1 MTEARPDHRWDD
13 EKGLPPLAPPLQ
25 RQRWSQA
32 QAAAVGPFADPSR
45 TAVMLPALV
54 PILNAGATV
63 RFSTHTGLVRALRG
77 RLWEPR
83 AANVEQAIAEAEAFL
98 NRYQTALF
106 GSDGERWARA
116 WRPMVGSAACF
127 QQTTRDGIPVYGAAV
142 ACDYDPSG
150 RIRMLTSSWYP
161 LPADLPTHEQFR
173 LPQEQAF
180 AIAVEAVKVFL
191 AAELERQSDREEF
204 ERLRA
209 AYEEAVAGLAPVPGQ
224 GFEDGRVIA
233 PVLGW
238 RSEDGETAPTGA
250 YRAAWLVRVLD
261 RRFRRSW
268 EVLVGAEDDARGDV
282 VGLAT
287 ATYEI
292 SIFQTNDDVPGAPV
306 QVPPNTIDLPNVL
319 PALNAADPRQSNV
332 HYHLTRAAE
341 IFEAS
346 ILAAWPV
353 PPRSLESLP
362 GRVNGRQLAVDTAGL
377 STAWYDPGD
386 IRNPNDGALSFGP
399 GQSAPPVRNPALDRE
414 VIFHEYAHAVIDTLQ
429 PGIADKVQP
438 EPFRRALDEGLAFYF
453 GCSLS
458 ERPPNDRS
466 APSRW
471 GDFSYGH
478 NLWQS
483 SAARELDRPVAR
495 QAAGFDYLSIYGSFP
510 RYANLSASEPTSE
523 PHYACGMA
531 WARTLWDVRRVL
543 GFEQADALVL
553 RSLPLVSGVQTDLE
567 TAAEAIIHA
576 DEVLNGGV
584 ANGHASALRV
594 IFCSRGIAADAP
606 VHDLQAIMVGGQ
618 RCLLAAVERRA
629 SGESGCVISTDEGAT
644 WQPLGR
650 NGPADAGALAA
661 AQLDANRAVVL
672 AAGEGLPQGGVPPVY
687 RYDLQFANGVMALDA
702 NWAQLPS
709 AGQLPGSL
717 ATSGILALAAMPQPG
732 NNARIWVFA
741 GAERGVY
748 KHDGAGWVEIANV
761 SANAAVRNLALLTAG
776 GVRLLLAAG
785 QQGTFAI
792 DAATLARRP
801 DLEAGLPLRETLAIA
816 IAQVGGA
823 DAAWAGTWDGQV
835 VHFNPQQAAWTNHST
850 LPGRRP
856 AYCLLPD
863 ITGGQA
869 VLYAGTSDGVWRFP
883 DDQGGARWQQIA
895 GANDANF
902 AGCATIALASTGQR
916 LFAGTL
922 QRGLWR
928 RARVPGAMW
937 ERLASGLPRI
947 GRLADAEVPGA
958 GGQIAFART
967 TPLARGGSATHV
979 LELATPRVSLHATL
993 QTDAL
998 ATLTVFY
1005 AAPYIDLGHIP
1016 PFGGGLAQVAQ
1027 SDGAVVLN
1035 NPAPGSYLFAVT
1047 ARDTLNQYQL
1057 DIALA

>member
-1 MTEARPDHRWDD
+1 MTQARPDDPWGG
-13 EKGLPPLAPPLQ
+13 EKGLPPLTPPLL
-25 RQRWSQA
+25 RQRWNQA
-32 QAAAVGPFADPSR
+32 QAAAAAPFADPSR
-45 TAVMLPALV
+45 TAVMLPALA
-54 PILNAGATV
+54 PLLDAGATV
-63 RFSTHTGLVRALRG
+63 RFSTHTGLVRTLRG

-83 AANVEQAIAEAEAFL
+83 VTNVEQAIAEAEAFL
-98 NRYQTALF
+98 NQSQPALF
-106 GSDGERWARA
+106 GSAGERWARA

-127 QQTTRDGIPVYGAAV
+127 QQTSRDGIPVYGAAV

-161 LPADLPTHEQFR
+161 LPADLPAREKLR
-173 LPQEQAF
+173 LPQEQAL
-180 AIAVEAVKVFL
+180 AVAVEAVKALL

-204 ERLRA
+204 SRLRA
-209 AYEEAVAGLAPVPGQ
+209 AYEETVAGLKPVPGQ

-233 PVLGW
+233 PVLSW
-238 RSEDGETAPTGA
+238 KSDDGESAPTGA

-268 EVLVGAEDDARGDV
+268 EVLVAGEDETRGDI
-282 VGLAT
+282 VGLAP
-287 ATYEI
+287 AAYEI
-292 SIFQTNDDVPGAPV
+292 SIFQTNDDVPGVPTQV
-306 QVPPNTIDLPNVL
+306 QPNTIDLPNVL
-319 PALNAADPRQSNV
+319 PALNAADQRQSNV
-332 HYHLTRAAE
+332 YYHLTRAAE

-346 ILAAWPV
+346 ALVAWPV

-362 GRVNGRQLAVDTAGL
+362 GRVNGRQLTVDTAGL

-386 IRNPNDGALSFGP
+386 IRNLNDGALSFGP

-429 PGIADKVQP
+429 PGIADKIQP

-483 SAARELDRPVAR
+483 SAARELERPVAR

-531 WARTLWDVRRVL
+531 WARALWDVRRVL
-543 GFEQADALVL
+543 GFEQADALIL

-576 DEVLNGGV
+576 DEALNGGV
-584 ANGHASALRV
+584 ADGHESALRV

-606 VHDLQAIMVGGQ
+606 VHDLQAITIGGQ
-618 RCLLAAVERRA
+618 PCLLAAVERH
-629 SGESGCVISTDEGAT
+629 SGETGCVISLDGGDT
-644 WQPLGR
+644 WQVLGQ
-650 NGPADAGALAA
+650 NGPASIGTLAA
-661 AQLDANRAVVL
+661 VQLDANRAAVL
-672 AAGEGLPQGGVPPVY
+672 AAGEGPPGGGPPLVY
-687 RYDLQFANGVMALDA
+687 QYMLQFANGTITLDSS
-702 NWAQLPS
+702 WSQLPS

-717 ATSGILALAAMPQPG
+717 ATSGILTLAAMPQPS

-761 SANAAVRNLALLTAG
+761 SANAAIRNLALLTPG
-776 GVRLLLAAG
+776 GVPILLAAG

-801 DLEAGLPLRETLAIA
+801 DLEAGLPTRETLAVA
-816 IAQVGGA
+816 VAPAGGSNE
-823 DAAWAGTWDGQV
+823 AWAGTWDGQV
-835 VHFNPQQAAWTNHST
+835 VRFNPQQAVWANHSM

-856 AYCLLPD
+856 VYCLLPE
-863 ITGGQA
+863 TAGGQV
-869 VLYAGTSDGVWRFP
+869 VLYAGTSDSVWRFP
-883 DDQGGARWQQIA
+883 DDQGAARWQQIA
-895 GANDANF
+895 GTNDANF
-902 AGCATIALASTGQR
+902 VGCATIALASAGQR

-928 RARVPGAMW
+928 RAPGAVW
-937 ERLASGLPRI
+937 ERLANGLPRI
-947 GRLADAEVPGA
+947 GRLGDAETSGA
-958 GGQIAFART
+958 GGQIAFARN
-967 TPLARGGSATHV
+967 TPLAKGRTATHV
-979 LELATPRVSLHATL
+979 LDLSTTRVSLNATL

-1005 AAPYIDLGHIP
+1005 AAPYTDLGHMP
-1016 PFGGGLAQVAQ
+1016 PFGAGLVQVAQ
-1027 SDGAVVLN
+1027 SNGAVLLN
-1035 NPAPGSYLFAVT
+1035 NSAPGSYLFAVT
-1047 ARDTLNQYQL
+1047 ARDTLNGYQL
-1057 DIALA
+1057 DIALV